1 MNTTEIREAR
11 KSVLILIA
19 DDDEDDRMFTKEAF
33 EENYLL
39 NEIRFVNDGVE
50 LMDYLKRRN
59 KYLNPIDSPRPGIIL
74 LDLNMPKM
82 DGREALKEIK
92 SDPSLRSIPVVVLTT
107 SKAEQDVLQTYDLGV
122 NCFITKPVS
131 FGDFIDVARTVGH
144 YWFDIVQLPNSPE

>member
-1 MNTTEIREAR
+1 MNNTEIQKA

-50 LMDYLKRRN
+50 LIDYLKRRD
-59 KYLNPIDSPRPGIIL
+59 KYTNPTDSPRPGIIL

-92 SDPSLRSIPVVVLTT
+92 SDPLLRSIPVVVLTT

-122 NCFITKPVS
+122 NCFITKPVAFS
-131 FGDFIDVARTVGH
+131 DFIEVTRMLGH
-144 YWFDIVQLPNSPE
+144 YWFDIVQLPNASE

>member
-1 MNTTEIREAR
+1 MSITELKNAN
-11 KSVLILIA
+11 KSVLILLA

-33 EENYLL
+33 EENHLL

-50 LMDYLKRRN
+50 LMDYLKRRE
-59 KYLNPIDSPRPGIIL
+59 KYSNPADSPRPGMIL

-92 SDPSLRSIPVVVLTT
+92 SDPALRSIPVVVLTT

-122 NCFITKPVS
+122 NCFITKPVAFS
-131 FGDFIDVARTVGH
+131 DFIEVARTLGH
-144 YWFDIVQLPNSPE
+144 YWFDIVQLPNIPE

>member
-1 MNTTEIREAR
+1 MNNTEIQKA

-50 LMDYLKRRN
+50 LIDYLKRRD
-59 KYLNPIDSPRPGIIL
+59 KYTNPADSPRPGIIL

-92 SDPSLRSIPVVVLTT
+92 SDPLLRSIPVVVLTT

-122 NCFITKPVS
+122 NCFITKPVAFS
-131 FGDFIDVARTVGH
+131 DFIEVTRMLGH
-144 YWFDIVQLPNSPE
+144 YWFDIVQLPNASE

>member
-1 MNTTEIREAR
+1 MNTTEIRESR

-59 KYLNPIDSPRPGIIL
+59 KYSNPADSPRPGIIL

-92 SDPSLRSIPVVVLTT
+92 SDANLRSIPVVVLTT
-107 SKAEQDVLQTYDLGV
+107 SKAEQDVLQTYDIGV

-131 FGDFIDVARTVGH
+131 FGDFIEVARTVGH
-144 YWFDIVQLPNSPE
+144 YWFDIVQLPNSTE

>member
-1 MNTTEIREAR
+1 MKEVKTPI
-11 KSVLILIA
+11 ILIA

-33 EENYLL
+33 DENFEQ

-50 LMDYLKRRN
+50 LLDYLRRKN
-59 KYLNPIDSPRPGIIL
+59 EYANPAVSPRPSIIL

-92 SDPSLRSIPVVVLTT
+92 SDPNLRTIPVVVLTT
-107 SKAEQDVLQTYDLGV
+107 SKAEQDIVKTYDLGV

-131 FGDFIDVARTVGH
+131 FTAFLEVARTLGH
-144 YWFDIVQLPNSPE
+144 YWFDIVKLPNYKA